1 MSAGLERQLR
11 GAFARL
17 PKPTREA
24 SARARSAA
32 LAALGPAEPS
42 SRGVLFLVACG
53 KLWLATQRGLRIE
66 GMPVATAEL
75 SPRAL
80 YAVVGIGSS
89 LVTLAPGNRRP
100 WVHET
105 DGRVAAAAW
114 SPDGLK
120 IAYVV
125 AGRAGNT
132 LRLIEGDGAPDR
144 LLVREVSASKPSWR
158 ADALAVAYVDGRGRA
173 AVYDLSASTRRTFD
187 TRRCTGPARLVA
199 YSPHGKRLLV
209 AGARG
214 VALVE
219 RWDRPPSC
227 VAVERGVETDGVA
240 WVSRR
245 GGLP

>member
-42 SRGVLFLVACG
+42 SRGVLFLVACAGACAIGAGAAALAATGNLRVAIGAKQKTAPAVPSRLPVPPGAPGIAVVAGG
-53 KLWLATQRGLRIE
+53 KLWVAAQRGLRIE
-66 GMPVATAEL
+66 GMPVTTAEL

-144 LLVREVSASKPSWR
+144 LLVRGVSASKPSWR

-173 AVYDLSASTRRTFD
+173 AVYDLSASTRRTF
-187 TRRCTGPARLVA
+187 
-199 YSPHGKRLLV
+199 
-209 AGARG
+209 
-214 VALVE
+214 
-219 RWDRPPSC
+219 
-227 VAVERGVETDGVA
+227 
-240 WVSRR
+240 
-245 GGLP
+245 